1 MNTRTPRTFSPVSVE
16 FRHLHKTE
24 KFKKLIEFCK
34 QNNRTP
40 STSNAPEDERV
51 LGQFYTNA
59 KSAHKAG
66 SLSKHEVELLNEA
79 NKYFSR
85 REPKISKINTI
96 LEFCK
101 HHNRTPIQS
110 SKNAT
115 EKKLGQLLNTLKN
128 QLKKGKLSEA
138 EIKALDALDPYR
150 SNYQRSREEKLE
162 DVLAYCKANGRTPRQ
177 HVADETEKTLAV
189 FLSTIKLQHRKN
201 GLTSE
206 CIKILNE
213 INEYLPESR
222 TEKFNALLAFT
233 KSNKR
238 TPSIN
243 SNSPEERRMAIF
255 FAKVKTALKNGTL
268 SDSEAKIL
276 TTIFNICQVKTR
288 ADKILDLVNYVE
300 SIERIPRI
308 NSDNEDERKFAMFYN
323 NTKQGI
329 KNGKLTSEE
338 IDIFNRINTIM
349 EMVV

>member
-1 MNTRTPRTFSPVSVE
+1 M
-16 FRHLHKTE
+16 HKTE

-34 QNNRTP
+34 QTNRTP
-40 STSNAPEDERV
+40 STSNVPEDERV

-66 SLSKHEVELLNEA
+66 SLSKHEVEFLNEV

-85 REPKISKINTI
+85 RETKISKINSI

-128 QLKKGKLSEA
+128 QLKKGKLSES

-162 DVLAYCKANGRTPRQ
+162 DVLAYCKTNGRTPRQ

-201 GLTSE
+201 GLTPE
-206 CIKILNE
+206 CIKLLNE
-213 INEYLPESR
+213 IHEYLPESR
-222 TEKFNALLAFT
+222 TEKFNALLTFT
-233 KSNKR
+233 KSTKR

-255 FAKVKTALKNGTL
+255 FAKVKTAFKTGTL

-276 TTIFNICQVKTR
+276 TSIFSICQVKTR
-288 ADKILDLVNYVE
+288 ADKILDLVNYIE
-300 SIERIPRI
+300 SIGRIPRI
-308 NSDNEDERKFAMFYN
+308 NSDAEDERKFAMFYN

-338 IDIFNRINTIM
+338 IDIFNRINSIM
-349 EMVV
+349 EMTV